1 MTGLLGLLMIALIIW
16 IIFLLSK
23 ANEFV
28 SDIKGEEHAE
38 DSANRFN
45 AWMCLAFLILGMI
58 GFAWSV
64 FHYAP
69 MFLPPPASEHGA
81 WIRQMFQVSTVPIV
95 IVFFITHVMLFW
107 FAYRYQY
114 KKTNRAVH
122 FAHSTKLEI
131 IWTAIP
137 AVVMVILVAIG
148 LVNWFKIF
156 DTPPAESLVVEATGQ
171 QFLWH
176 LRYSG
181 EDNVLGS
188 KSVYD
193 IGSDNPFGMDW
204 KDQAGRDDFK
214 SDTLMMQLNQP
225 ILVKIN
231 SLDVLHSFY
240 LPHFRVK
247 MDAVP
252 GIPTQFWFIPTK
264 TTQEARDERDDQKF
278 EFELACAELC
288 GASHFNMRR
297 VVRVLEEDDFK
308 AWKAKQVP
316 IYTSLGIAEKL
327 EELEKAKNEENNSDN
342 KIKGE
347 TVGI

>member
-1 MTGLLGLLMIALIIW
+1 MTGLIGILIIFLIVW

-28 SDIKGEEHAE
+28 AEIKGDDTASNSS
-38 DSANRFN
+38 DRFN
-45 AWMCLAFLILGMI
+45 GFMFLLFLILGMG
-58 GFAWSV
+58 GFLWSV
-64 FHYAP
+64 LHYAP

-95 IVFFITHVMLFW
+95 IVFFITHVLLFW
-107 FAYRYQY
+107 FAFRYQY

-131 IWTAIP
+131 VWTAIP
-137 AVVMVILVAIG
+137 AVVMVILVSIG

-156 DTPPAESLVVEATGQ
+156 DDPPAESLIVEATGQ

-176 LRYSG
+176 LRYGG

-193 IGSDNPFGMDW
+193 IGSENPFGMDW
-204 KDQAGRDDFK
+204 NDKAGVDDFK
-214 SDTLMMQLNQP
+214 SDTLVMQIEQP

-252 GIPTQFWFIPTK
+252 GIPTQFWFVPTK
-264 TTQEARDERDDQKF
+264 TTQQARDERDDQKF
-278 EFELACAELC
+278 NFELACAELC
-288 GASHFNMRR
+288 GQSHFNMRR
-297 VVRVLEEDDFK
+297 VVKVVNADEFQ
-308 AWKAKQVP
+308 AWKARQKTLYS
-316 IYTSLGIAEKL
+316 IYRTKDTDTQ
-327 EELEKAKNEENNSDN
+327 KAENNTREED
-342 KIKGE
+342 IKATAGL
-347 TVGI
+347 

>member
-1 MTGLLGLLMIALIIW
+1 MTGLLGLLIIALIVW

-28 SDIKGEEHAE
+28 SEIKGDDSGEEGI
-38 DSANRFN
+38 NRFN
-45 AWMCLAFLILGMI
+45 AAMFLGFLILGMI

-69 MFLPPPASEHGA
+69 MFLPPPASEHGM

-156 DTPPAESLVVEATGQ
+156 DTPPEESLIVEATGQ

-193 IGSDNPFGMDW
+193 ISSDNPFGMDW
-204 KDQAGRDDFK
+204 EDKAGLDDFK
-214 SDTLMMQLNQP
+214 SDTLMMQLDQP

-264 TTQEARDERDDQKF
+264 TTQQARDERDDQKF
-278 EFELACAELC
+278 DFELACAELC

-297 VVRVLEEDDFK
+297 VVKVLEEDDFN
-308 AWKAKQVP
+308 AWKARQVSL
-316 IYTSLGIAEKL
+316 YTDLGIEEKL
-327 EELEKAKNEENNSDN
+327 KETEKAKNEENNLDS
-342 KIKGE
+342 KLKGE
-347 TVGI
+347 TVGL